1 MLFRN
6 ASEIQND
13 RVIIFS
19 LGGPAP
25 CGRRRA
31 IRSTSLRSCRSYP
44 CRDRAS
50 GRCRHI
56 PFGRE
61 GAGIGSRRLH
71 YNQPQKYFSTALQK
85 INFYVYFCTLKFYNY
100 EERSIN

>member
-13 RVIIFS
+13 RFLIFY

-31 IRSTSLRSCRSYP
+31 IRFTRCA
-44 CRDRAS
+44 RAAP
-50 GRCRHI
+50 I
-56 PFGRE
+56 P
-61 GAGIGSRRLH
+61 AAYKS
-71 YNQPQKYFSTALQK
+71 
-85 INFYVYFCTLKFYNY
+85 
-100 EERSIN
+100 

>member
-25 CGRRRA
+25 SGRRRA
-31 IRSTSLRSCRSYP
+31 IRFTALRSVLAPIPAAAGTRNCIGIFQAATEV
-44 CRDRAS
+44 RAS
-50 GRCRHI
+50 VPAGGGLTVLPADVFLR
-56 PFGRE
+56 PFRARVE
-61 GAGIGSRRLH
+61 VPPLTMFA
-71 YNQPQKYFSTALQK
+71 A
-85 INFYVYFCTLKFYNY
+85 
-100 EERSIN
+100 EW